1 MLQLLG
7 YRRIVVKTDQESA
20 INALAHMVTKG
31 RRLEKSLKDKDDQHD
46 QSMVMRKNTVRKTQ
60 GQVWTLKAHLEE
72 KLVRRFPAIP
82 PSWPG
87 WRSTRELCT
96 HSVPKRMVFGVGFAS
111 IAFDV

>member
-46 QSMVMRKNTVRKTQ
+46 QSMVMRKTPYGKPKGRFGPSRLTSKRNWCDDSQQFHHPGLDGGAR
-60 GQVWTLKAHLEE
+60 GNFAHTLCRRGWFLE
-72 KLVRRFPAIP
+72 LDSP
-82 PSWPG
+82 P
-87 WRSTRELCT
+87 
-96 HSVPKRMVFGVGFAS
+96 
-111 IAFDV
+111 